1 MEALFANAEV
11 VARWDE
17 WNFNTA
23 VGRLS
28 LLEGEG
34 EGEGSSMARWS
45 RAGLSPSPQ
54 FSSFGARGEAKRAA
68 NCLPAS
74 QTKCPRGVT
83 RK

>member
-28 LLEGEG
+28 LFEG

-54 FSSFGARGEAKRAA
+54 SSSFGAMGEAKRAA
-68 NCLPAS
+68 NRLPAS
-74 QTKCPRGVT
+74 QIKCPRGVA

>member
-23 VGRLS
+23 VDRLS

-34 EGEGSSMARWS
+34 EGSSRARWS

-54 FSSFGARGEAKRAA
+54 SSSFGAMGEVKRAA

-74 QTKCPRGVT
+74 QIKCPRGVAQ
-83 RK
+83 K

>member
-28 LLEGEG
+28 LFEG
-34 EGEGSSMARWS
+34 GSSRARWS

-54 FSSFGARGEAKRAA
+54 SSSFGAMGEAKRAA
-68 NCLPAS
+68 NCLPAL
-74 QTKCPRGVT
+74 QIKCPRGVAE
-83 RK
+83 K

>member
-23 VGRLS
+23 LG
-28 LLEGEG
+28 LLALFEGE
-34 EGEGSSMARWS
+34 ESEDSSRARWS

-54 FSSFGARGEAKRAA
+54 SSSFGVKGKATRAA
-68 NCLPAS
+68 NCLPPS
-74 QTKCPRGVT
+74 QTKCPRCVAQ
-83 RK
+83 K

>member
-28 LLEGEG
+28 LFEG
-34 EGEGSSMARWS
+34 EGEGSSRARWS

-54 FSSFGARGEAKRAA
+54 SSSFGAMGEAKRAA

-74 QTKCPRGVT
+74 QIKCPRGVAQ
-83 RK
+83 K